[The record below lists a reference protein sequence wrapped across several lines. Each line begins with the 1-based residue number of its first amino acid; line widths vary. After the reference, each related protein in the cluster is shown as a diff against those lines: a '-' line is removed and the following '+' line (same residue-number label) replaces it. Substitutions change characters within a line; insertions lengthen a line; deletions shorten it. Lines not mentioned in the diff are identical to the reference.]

1 MNHLC
6 RSTGSS
12 SGGSSGKKSPP
23 HDDVNLELV
32 DLTPP
37 LPKTIKTNKTM
48 SAKEKG
54 EKESESG
61 GEKRGKNGGGGDC
74 FIQVNEHKKGL
85 R

>member
-1 MNHLC
+1 MTLNPPR

-37 LPKTIKTNKTM
+37 GLPKIM

-61 GEKRGKNGGGGDC
+61 GGEKRAKNGGGGDC

>member
-1 MNHLC
+1 MTLNPPR

-37 LPKTIKTNKTM
+37 GQPKIM

-54 EKESESG
+54 EKESLSG
-61 GEKRGKNGGGGDC
+61 GEKTKIGGGGGDC
-74 FIQVNEHKKGL
+74 FIQVNELKKGI